1 MWRPLSGFGSLC
13 VFVYKLVLLQSEDQG
28 FNQQSEDILQS
39 GDILE
44 SGNLGWSSL
53 FQRTVL
59 KFKTSRDRLE

>member
-1 MWRPLSGFGSLC
+1 M
-13 VFVYKLVLLQSEDQG
+13 YKLVLLQSEDQG